1 MCIRDRAGTLLQAE
15 PITLDIVDENV
26 VNKSDNQI
34 RISVSEIGRIGHF
47 QVAELPNNIQPTLS
61 VTYRYRLHDALYIFT
76 NGIQG
81 AYVEVDIDTGFIKLL
96 NHWVVEDCGRVI
108 SPQLADE
115 QVRGGCVQG
124 IGGALYEECVYNEA
138 AQLQNGTLAD
148 YLTPM
153 AGEMPDINVYHI
165 QTPTSVSELGAK
177 GVGESGT
184 GAAPAVLMNAVND
197 ALRPFQ
203 AYVTKQPMTPETVL
217 ASLGKV

>member
-1 MCIRDRAGTLLQAE
+1 M
-15 PITLDIVDENV
+15 
-26 VNKSDNQI
+26 
-34 RISVSEIGRIGHF
+34 
-47 QVAELPNNIQPTLS
+47 
-61 VTYRYRLHDALYIFT
+61 
-76 NGIQG
+76 
-81 AYVEVDIDTGFIKLL
+81 
-96 NHWVVEDCGRVI
+96 
-108 SPQLADE
+108 
-115 QVRGGCVQG
+115 
-124 IGGALYEECVYNEA
+124 YEECVYNEA

-197 ALRPFQ
+197 ALRPFD
-203 AYVTKQPMTPETVL
+203 ACVTKQPMTPETVL